1 MDLRKPPPTEP
12 PPYSSDFLLAE
23 FSALQERVANY
34 EEIKSSRVNFFL
46 VVVAAV
52 AAGLPTLLEQY
63 SGLRPSIAAASSGL
77 LLALGLITLDQL
89 VDYSIS
95 IVLFHQRAGR
105 IRRWYVAQD
114 PALQPHVAFAASDDQ
129 PSLIIHFA
137 ALVFRGADAIV
148 LFINCLTAALLVM
161 ALTLARLPLFSPGS
175 LALGGGC
182 AVVAWYLQ
190 KGWIR
195 FKLGRAAKQHR
206 HDARFPDELSVEAA
220 PPPRR
225 RNKK

>member
-1 MDLRKPPPTEP
+1 MDLRKAQPPVPSP
-12 PPYSSDFLLAE
+12 HSSDFLLAE

-52 AAGLPTLLEQY
+52 AAGLPTLLAQY
-63 SGLRPSIAAASSGL
+63 SGLGPSIAAASSGL

-95 IVLFHQRAGR
+95 IVVFYQRAGR
-105 IRRWYVAQD
+105 IRRWYVKQD
-114 PALQPHVAFAASDDQ
+114 PTILPHVAFAASDDQ
-129 PSLIIHFA
+129 PPLSINFA

-148 LFINCLTAALLVM
+148 LFVNCITFALLVM
-161 ALTLARLPLFSPGS
+161 ALTVTWFPLFSPGA
-175 LALGGGC
+175 LAISVGC
-182 AVVAWYLQ
+182 AILAWYLQ
-190 KGWIR
+190 KGWIGL
-195 FKLGRAAKQHR
+195 KLGWAAKR
-206 HDARFPDELSVEAA
+206 HTDNIRFPEELPVESTL
-220 PPPRR
+220 PRR